1 MTASRVLVVGGAGY
15 IGSQTA
21 WALVDAGYRVVILD
35 NLSTGSRALA
45 PPMAEFILGE
55 CDNRPMLNELFAS
68 RGVTAV
74 IHLAG
79 SLDVSASIAD
89 PHAYYRNN
97 VVASL
102 TLIEA
107 AVAAK
112 VSAFVFS
119 SSAAVYATQPNAPL
133 SEDAPTGPLTPYG
146 RSKLMVEQML
156 SDAGRAHGLAWSA
169 LRYFNVAG
177 ADAAGRT
184 GPVSDSN
191 HLLKV
196 ACDVALGKRPDL
208 PVFGLDYPTPDGTC
222 VRDFIHVEDLAA
234 AHLTVLAHLTGGG
247 ASGPLNCGYGIGTSV
262 LQAAAAV
269 TRVSGTAVPVR
280 PALRREGDLA
290 YVVADSARLQAL
302 GWTPRLADLDAM
314 VRSAL
319 AWRSKPGNR

>member
-1 MTASRVLVVGGAGY
+1 VTASCVLVVGGAGY

-21 WALVDAGYRVVILD
+21 WALVDAGHRVVVLD
-35 NLSTGSRALA
+35 NLSTGERVLA
-45 PPMAEFILGE
+45 PPMAEFVLGE
-55 CDNRPMLNELFAS
+55 CDDRPMLDDLFAS
-68 RGVTAV
+68 RAITSV

-107 AVAAK
+107 AVAAG

-119 SSAAVYATQPNAPL
+119 SSAAVYAPSSNAPL
-133 SEDAPTGPLTPYG
+133 SEGAPTTPLTPYG

-196 ACDVALGKRPDL
+196 ACDVALGERPDL

-234 AHLTVLAHLTGGG
+234 AHLTALAHLTGGG
-247 ASGPLNCGYGIGTSV
+247 GSGPLNCGYGIGTSV

-269 TRVSGTAVPVR
+269 SRVSGAAIPIR
-280 PALRREGDLA
+280 PAPRRDGDLA
-290 YVVADSARLQAL
+290 YVVADSARLQGL

-314 VRSAL
+314 VCSAL
-319 AWRSKPGNR
+319 AWRGKLDNG